1 MANRLYAQMLGS
13 MHRARV
19 GVGVRQSAA
28 RVAETFELDPERV
41 REAYEQDAL
50 ALARITEGA
59 SA

>member
-19 GVGVRQSAA
+19 GVAVRESAGC
-28 RVAETFELDPERV
+28 VAETFDLDPERV
-41 REAYEQDAL
+41 RDAHEQDAL
-50 ALARITEGA
+50 ARITDRA